1 MSAAYSEPLQGGPD
15 SGNTTRLRVRATDS
29 RHRLFEASMIL
40 IGDRGHHR
48 VTVDEIAAAA
58 GVSKGTVYY
67 NFGSKAQLIGQLMRF
82 GADVLFERLE
92 KGTADPDPV
101 SGFRDMVAAS
111 LEFMDEYPSFAQLW
125 ISEQWQSPSDWGE
138 TLAVLRGEII
148 GVIQAALDR
157 LYATGNHPGLGAT
170 DRAAMATAVFG
181 AVLIIGRDRHVFH
194 PERSIATC
202 VQAVSAFTGVD

>member
-1 MSAAYSEPLQGGPD
+1 MSAPSSGPLPAGREGGA
-15 SGNTTRLRVRATDS
+15 TTRRRVRATDS
-29 RHRLFEASMIL
+29 KHRLFEASMIL

-92 KGTADPDPV
+92 KGTADPDPAA
-101 SGFRDMVAAS
+101 GFRDMVAAS

-125 ISEQWQSPSDWGE
+125 ISEQWQSPSDWAE
-138 TLAVLRGEII
+138 TLAALGSEII
-148 GVIQAALDR
+148 GVIREALDR
-157 LYATGNHPGLGAT
+157 LDATGNYPGLGAT

-202 VQAVSAFTGVD
+202 VQAVSAFTGLG